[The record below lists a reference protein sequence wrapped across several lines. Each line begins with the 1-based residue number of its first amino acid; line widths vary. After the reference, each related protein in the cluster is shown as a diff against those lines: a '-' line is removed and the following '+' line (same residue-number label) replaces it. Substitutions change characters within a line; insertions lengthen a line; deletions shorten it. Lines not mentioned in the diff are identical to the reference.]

1 MYIPIFMN
9 IREPFESR
17 VRFIT
22 ILIGIFFVSFSGLM
36 LEVTITRIF
45 STTIWYH
52 YAFVAISVALFGW
65 GLGGVFLHF
74 VGRRLRLKGIDSSPA
89 LVLIFSLSI
98 PIYVWG
104 ILQFP
109 MSPTYINFY
118 YVASTVPFFLGGLF
132 IALLFD
138 NFAHL
143 ANKLYLADLAGASFA
158 CLSVEPLLS
167 FLGAESTA
175 LMLGVTASIAGVLVS
190 LFSQKRK
197 LIVVCLIG
205 LAINSSIFLT
215 NISHPSIT
223 ARTTTGKSLGYWLAS
238 NPGLN
243 LVFTKWNSFSR
254 IDVVEGALAEP
265 EIAAIFIDADAG
277 TPVIKWNGT
286 IDDAYYLKSTMDFLP
301 YYLVNESKTL
311 IIGSGGGKDVLISLV
326 GGSSEIVAVE
336 LNPIIVQ
343 VVKEYGTK
351 AGNVYNHEKVEVIVD
366 EGRSFI
372 SRSKD
377 KYDIIVLK
385 LVDSW
390 AAIAAGGYALS
401 ENYLYTLEAF
411 EQYFDHLTDNGVLVM
426 VRWYGEVPRLVSTAV
441 KALQARGKS
450 VQEAGRHI
458 AIVYGQEHEP
468 GKFLSLFM
476 LKKSPFSMA
485 QAEEIKNQTLA
496 LSSGHYICYIPYFHA
511 LEPYSQLFN
520 GTISLDQ
527 FYAYYQE
534 RIEPVTDDDP
544 FYFCT
549 ERPIPETL
557 SNLIK
562 LTSLLAIIF
571 IAVPFVVRRQR
582 TSRHSKNALSFVVY
596 FSVLGLAYMLL
607 EIALIQRFI
616 LFLGYPTR
624 ALSVILFSMLLS
636 SGIGSFVSGW
646 VHKRRP
652 LKNILLAC
660 TFIIIIVAIYIT
672 YLPSLFAILFPEDIS
687 VRTIFSIILLFPL
700 GFFMGVPF
708 PTGMSIL
715 TDSSDQS
722 IPWMWGVNGAMSV
735 LGSVLATALGII
747 WGFTYAMALGA
758 LAYFIALLCAWY
770 WRTKS

>member
-1 MYIPIFMN
+1 MN

-17 VRFIT
+17 LRFVI
-22 ILIGIFFVSFSGLM
+22 ILVGIFFVSFSGLM

-74 VGRRLRLKGIDSSPA
+74 VGKRLRLKGADSSPA

-98 PIYVWG
+98 PLYVYG

-109 MSPTYINFY
+109 MSPSYINFY

-132 IALLFD
+132 MALLFND
-138 NFAHL
+138 FAHL
-143 ANKLYLADLAGASFA
+143 ANKLYLADLVGASFA

-190 LFSQKRK
+190 LASRKRK
-197 LIVVCLIG
+197 LILICLIG

-215 NISHPSIT
+215 NASHPFI
-223 ARTTTGKSLGYWLAS
+223 AAHATTSKSLGYWLAS
-238 NPGLN
+238 NPGLD
-243 LVFTKWNSFSR
+243 LVLTRWNSFSR
-254 IDVVEGALAEP
+254 IDVVEGTLAEP

-277 TPVIKWNGT
+277 TPVIKWNG
-286 IDDAYYLKSTMDFLP
+286 IIEDAHYLRSTMDFLP
-301 YYLVNESKTL
+301 YYLVNKSKTL

-343 VVKEYGTK
+343 VVRDYGDE
-351 AGNVYNHEKVEVIVD
+351 AGNVYNREKVEVIVD

-372 SRSKD
+372 SRSKE

-411 EQYFDHLTDNGVLVM
+411 EKYFDHLTDNGILVM
-426 VRWYGEVPRLVSTAV
+426 VRWYDEVPRLVSTAV
-441 KALQARGKS
+441 RTLQLRGKS

-476 LKKSPFSMA
+476 LKKSPFSTE
-485 QAEEIKNQTLA
+485 QAEEIKNRTLA
-496 LSSGHYICYIPYFHA
+496 LSPGHYLCYIPHFHA
-511 LEPYSQLFN
+511 FDPYSQLFD

-527 FYAYYQE
+527 FYAYYPE
-534 RIEPVTDDDP
+534 RIEPVADDNP

-557 SNLIK
+557 SNLIM
-562 LTSLLAIIF
+562 LTSLLAIIV
-571 IAVPFVVRRQR
+571 IAVPFVFKRQR
-582 TSRHSKNALSFVVY
+582 TSEHSKNALSFVTY
-596 FSVLGLAYMLL
+596 FSVLGLAYMLI

-646 VHKRRP
+646 VNKKRP
-652 LKNILLAC
+652 LKNILFAC
-660 TFIIIIVAIYIT
+660 AFIIVIVAIYVT
-672 YLPSLFAILFPEDIS
+672 YLPSLFAILFPEGIS
-687 VRTIFSIILLFPL
+687 VRTVFSVILLFPL
-700 GFFMGVPF
+700 GFFMGIPF
-708 PTGMSIL
+708 PTGIGIL

-735 LGSVLATALGII
+735 LGSVLATALGIM
-747 WGFTYAMALGA
+747 WGFTYAMVLGA
-758 LAYFIALLCAWY
+758 LAYLIALLCAWY
-770 WRTKS
+770 WRIKS